1 MGHYNKE
8 LGMFK
13 FYPKGQPLVDWVYS
27 RFGGY

>member
-13 FYPKGQPLVDWVYS
+13 FYLKVNL
-27 RFGGY
+27 